1 MLAAPKHACA
11 SKAAKPRRR
20 THSCAYVELRRM
32 KSHCLSRVQTVTN
45 RVVWRERPTL
55 PLADKPGRSRI
66 SRCTI
71 SSRMTGWA
79 TCVWPTVDRHHE
91 RVSDCKQLNWC
102 TTTHDDMI
110 KGHAELVQWVYLYWI
125 ITSHLFPENVKKEP
139 SIAQLAKENQGGARD
154 PSLNIGTHLHPLES
168 KSV

>member
-1 MLAAPKHACA
+1 MPAHPKQQNPVGARTVVRTWSSDEWRAIAC
-11 SKAAKPRRR
+11 P
-20 THSCAYVELRRM
+20 E
-32 KSHCLSRVQTVTN
+32 SRLTN